1 MAGASIATLIAVLLS
16 LVIAIYHLY
25 FKERLLLLV
34 LPKLHEFK
42 QSTSELLDVAI
53 PAVLANSIVPITA
66 AILTS
71 IVAFLGT
78 DAVAGYGVG
87 ARIEAVMLIMVYALS
102 STLPMFIGQNL
113 GAQRQ
118 DRVRQ
123 AIRLS
128 FRFSS
133 HALRFI

>member
-1 MAGASIATLIAVLLS
+1 MIAVLLS
-16 LVIAIYHLY
+16 VFVAIYHLY

-34 LPKLHEFK
+34 IPKWLDLK
-42 QSTSELLDVAI
+42 QSISELLSIAI

-66 AILTS
+66 AILTK

-87 ARIEAVMLIMVYALS
+87 TRIEAIMLILVFALS

-113 GAQRQ
+113 GAQKN
-118 DRVRQ
+118 DRVLQ

-128 FRFSS
+128 FRFSIAFQLS
-133 HALRFI
+133 LIHI